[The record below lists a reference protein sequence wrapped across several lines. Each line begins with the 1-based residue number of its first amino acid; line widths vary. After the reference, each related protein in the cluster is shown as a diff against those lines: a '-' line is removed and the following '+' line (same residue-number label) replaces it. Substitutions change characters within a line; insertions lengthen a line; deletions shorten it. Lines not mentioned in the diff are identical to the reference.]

1 MPVACDHISWC
12 PHSRRFYTGMSRLLG
27 AAAWGVPQW
36 YAQSVIRSASE
47 KKRKK
52 ERKKRVTR
60 KNASPFHPHRS
71 RSVVRTLC
79 ILRMHPHVHFPD
91 FISQPLYSLIAVP
104 AASAC
109 LRLSPFVPSDKDV
122 FLRELVSN
130 AADACDKRRFLALTD
145 GKAAD
150 QLTVRSVYASN
161 WFSDQ
166 NSKRL
171 K

>member
-1 MPVACDHISWC
+1 M
-12 PHSRRFYTGMSRLLG
+12 HS
-27 AAAWGVPQW
+27 
-36 YAQSVIRSASE
+36 QSFVQRA
-47 KKRKK
+47 KTKRKK

-91 FISQPLYSLIAVP
+91 FISQPLYSLVAVP